1 MPQIQIYYA
10 DQYIG
15 VQRDYPCATINRYKD
30 VKDFWK
36 EMDKDKKFIRLDDTD
51 ENIKYLNKDRIIEIW
66 IEKDE
71 W

>member
-1 MPQIQIYYA
+1 MPRIQLYYA
-10 DQYIG
+10 DEYTGNVKDYSAVYIS
-15 VQRDYPCATINRYKD
+15 RFDD
-30 VKDFWK
+30 VKEFWK
-36 EMDKDKKFIRLDDTD
+36 EMDKDKKYIRVDDTD